1 LLTYAMTIDCKPVGV
16 VGDGGFPDV
25 SVETPGGNVVPVTA
39 GVDPV
44 IAVPVVAGGP
54 VDGTDGLMPAKCE
67 IIVAIQCTGKRNRL
81 D

>member
-1 LLTYAMTIDCKPVGV
+1 MTIDCKPVGV

-25 SVETPGGNVVPVTA
+25 SIETPGGNVVPVTA
-39 GVDPV
+39 GVDSV
-44 IAVPVVAGGP
+44 IAVPLVAGGP

-67 IIVAIQCTGKRNRL
+67 IIVASTGKRKRL